1 MAIIIS
7 DRKSLHY
14 SIRDSLDNTQYSPV
28 ELEAAIYAA
37 SKFAAQSRTFSV
49 NMRSKIA
56 EMIQDLATPV
66 NTKLKLIPILQYMHH
81 DAHTAAMVRRL
92 CAQLLPS
99 YPAQNFV
106 CVTLHT
112 LLASETLVEIPQQLL
127 LLLEYLCDSRRG
139 VQAQVLSD
147 LKILAVKGAHL
158 WTTSNVD
165 GLIDLLLDQPHL
177 ELQRRTLDVL
187 VTLAMAEAANCFIL
201 KAGNLFFKIK
211 IPFCRFHPVFLFHN
225 FRYKVA
231 LDLESVLLQLRPVC
245 CSESS
250 SATCPTSSYI

>member
-7 DRKSLHY
+7 DRKSVHHC
-14 SIRDSLDNTQYSPV
+14 IHDSLDSHDAV

-49 NMRSKIA
+49 NMCSKIA
-56 EMIQDLATPV
+56 EMIQGLATPV
-66 NTKLKLIPILQYMHH
+66 NFKLKLIPILQYMHH

-106 CVTLHT
+106 CVTLHTLT

-211 IPFCRFHPVFLFHN
+211 IPFCRFHPVFLFHH
-225 FRYKVA
+225 FRYKVT
-231 LDLESVLLQLRPVC
+231 LDLESVLLQLRPIC
-245 CSESS
+245 RSESS

>member
-7 DRKSLHY
+7 DRKSVHH
-14 SIRDSLDNTQYSPV
+14 SIRDSLDSHDAV

-49 NMRSKIA
+49 NMCSKIA

-66 NTKLKLIPILQYMHH
+66 NIKLKLIPILQYMHH

-112 LLASETLVEIPQQLL
+112 VTLLASETRVEIPQQLL
-127 LLLEYLCDSRRG
+127 LLLEYLYDSRRG

-147 LKILAVKGAHL
+147 LKILAVKGAHM

-201 KAGNLFFKIK
+201 KAGNLVGKINT
-211 IPFCRFHPVFLFHN
+211 FLFII
-225 FRYKVA
+225 
-231 LDLESVLLQLRPVC
+231 L
-245 CSESS
+245 
-250 SATCPTSSYI
+250 